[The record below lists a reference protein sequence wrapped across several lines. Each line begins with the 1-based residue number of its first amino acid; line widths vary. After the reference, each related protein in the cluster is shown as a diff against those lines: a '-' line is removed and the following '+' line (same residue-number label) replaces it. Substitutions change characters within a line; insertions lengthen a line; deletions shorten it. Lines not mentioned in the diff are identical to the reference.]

1 MMYDDLNERPET
13 TGPARERAK
22 PVKPAVDREVE
33 IPLPRHTTPAA
44 VHAWLDGDLP
54 QAAVMRGETSRDVEF
69 WNHIN
74 AELDVRRH
82 MKTPAYVYDKIMEA
96 LPEAVP
102 SGELAWWRRPVGM
115 TTLAAAGAAAAI
127 FALGALVAMLA
138 TR

>member
-13 TGPARERAK
+13 TGSARERAK
-22 PVKPAVDREVE
+22 PIKPAVDREVE
-33 IPLPRHTTPAA
+33 IPLPKHTTSAA

-69 WNHIN
+69 WNSIN
-74 AELDVRRH
+74 SELDVRRR
-82 MKTPAYVYDKIMEA
+82 MQTPAYVYDRIMEA

-102 SGELAWWRRPVGM
+102 SGDMSWWRKPVGM

-127 FALGALVAMLA
+127 FALGAIVTALLV
-138 TR
+138 R